1 MHIECRPPL
10 STNPLFHRNFHRYR
24 TGQYRQRLDG
34 RTWKHRIRRLNKNW
48 QPLIPALIDA
58 YTTWK
63 YSPPPHIVTYTDPDA
78 SPLVD
83 GRDFDI
89 NILDIHDLARV
100 AVIPCGEDDEG
111 AVALVR
117 AGYLGCTPQRPSL
130 AISLRTLELFYTIRM
145 FRPSFS
151 IEAFTKVVCH
161 VHSVTYRRGYRSAIS
176 DAFDTYIIIRR
187 HLDSRV
193 AHELGQDTQNY
204 RVLNS
209 CPPCNYELKDEPPLK
224 FSRMFV
230 LDGNN
235 SLKRMQG
242 AGNRQVAD
250 DRVYQDSDYFLP
262 EEYVN
267 QFGNEVPRGRTQT
280 EDEDAEEPGLE
291 QGGDPTDGQTSM
303 SETSP
308 LQKCTSNWKA
318 AAGDAAKKM
327 WDGFHET
334 GIFASACRHGF
345 IIWLTDMIR
354 SGELAKY
361 PLAITAK
368 ALEVFGEN
376 LLIGYDIGCSFS
388 ETIAKTSLN
397 EAFQKKKCRTCVNAF
412 HGYSHNALCQQ
423 SFHPTHIKGMGLED
437 LETLERI
444 FSQSNQL
451 AAVTRYMSR
460 YHRKVFIDLFFRQW
474 DSDKYAN
481 LGTMLFN
488 NYIQAL
494 HILETEAAE
503 LAHDLE
509 QFNLTE
515 SDLEAMWVD
524 QAGHFKELGKE
535 RAEEVNGVA
544 YVELLQQLR
553 DIEAALERSYTAFRI
568 QEPEDFEQLPP
579 HSSYSSGLSET
590 RKTETRRHFLGEK
603 RDNVLWEILQME
615 SQMDVRRRWTPLDS
629 EYKAALK
636 YMTERKYLQALE
648 NLHLLVIKRLFEMHK
663 LNMSGTGYKM
673 RTHIAQ
679 ALQRRAKA
687 IRNAVN
693 EYNKHALMLDPP
705 RDTLDWTKV
714 THFSF
719 IDQFDILRD
728 TRHNVFHEKWAQP
741 LYRELMNRV
750 HKVSRAREEIHRV
763 NIELRRLHT
772 RIVDEEKLFASTL
785 EHLRGSLMLGPVL
798 EYVTRRREVNKL
810 LISRINATYNLPGF
824 TGTPWPGESI
834 NPVHATY
841 PHTPSASE
849 MHEPD
854 TSPPTSPGHNA
865 GSSNVPHSTPDD
877 RQPQFEDDNSEDEGP
892 LEDDDE
898 FVDDMGKV
906 VDFIA
911 GL

>member
-1 MHIECRPPL
+1 MKFETGYLVQQKDWDRIHFELFKILLVFQHCRRTTETQTTCTLMRNMQGVGMKVTATLRKSCKVKEYRNHYVYRKTWQYSLLIEIFTDTEL
-10 STNPLFHRNFHRYR
+10 
-24 TGQYRQRLDG
+24 
-34 RTWKHRIRRLNKNW
+34 
-48 QPLIPALIDA
+48 PLIPALIDA

-111 AVALVR
+111 AVALV
-117 AGYLGCTPQRPSL
+117 
-130 AISLRTLELFYTIRM
+130 
-145 FRPSFS
+145 
-151 IEAFTKVVCH
+151 
-161 VHSVTYRRGYRSAIS
+161 TYRRGYRSAIS

-204 RVLNS
+204 RVLSS

-354 SGELAKY
+354 SGELA
-361 PLAITAK
+361 
-368 ALEVFGEN
+368 ALE
-376 LLIGYDIGCSFS
+376 
-388 ETIAKTSLN
+388 
-397 EAFQKKKCRTCVNAF
+397 Q
-412 HGYSHNALCQQ
+412 
-423 SFHPTHIKGMGLED
+423 
-437 LETLERI
+437 
-444 FSQSNQL
+444 
-451 AAVTRYMSR
+451 
-460 YHRKVFIDLFFRQW
+460 
-474 DSDKYAN
+474 
-481 LGTMLFN
+481 
-488 NYIQAL
+488 
-494 HILETEAAE
+494 
-503 LAHDLE
+503 
-509 QFNLTE
+509 
-515 SDLEAMWVD
+515 
-524 QAGHFKELGKE
+524 
-535 RAEEVNGVA
+535 
-544 YVELLQQLR
+544 
-553 DIEAALERSYTAFRI
+553 SYTAFRI

-590 RKTETRRHFLGEK
+590 RKTETCRRFLGEK

-636 YMTERKYLQALE
+636 YMTEHKYLQALE
-648 NLHLLVIKRLFEMHK
+648 NLHLLVIKQLFEMHK
-663 LNMSGTGYKM
+663 LNMSGTG
-673 RTHIAQ
+673 
-679 ALQRRAKA
+679 
-687 IRNAVN
+687 
-693 EYNKHALMLDPP
+693 
-705 RDTLDWTKV
+705 
-714 THFSF
+714 
-719 IDQFDILRD
+719 
-728 TRHNVFHEKWAQP
+728 
-741 LYRELMNRV
+741 
-750 HKVSRAREEIHRV
+750 
-763 NIELRRLHT
+763 
-772 RIVDEEKLFASTL
+772 
-785 EHLRGSLMLGPVL
+785 
-798 EYVTRRREVNKL
+798 
-810 LISRINATYNLPGF
+810 F
-824 TGTPWPGESI
+824 TGTPYPGESI

-854 TSPPTSPGHNA
+854 TSPPTLPGHNA

-892 LEDDDE
+892 LEDDNE

>member
-1 MHIECRPPL
+1 MRNMQGVGMKVTATLRKSCKVKE
-10 STNPLFHRNFHRYR
+10 HRNDYVYKK
-24 TGQYRQRLDG
+24 TWQYSLLIEIFTD
-34 RTWKHRIRRLNKNW
+34 TEL
-48 QPLIPALIDA
+48 PLIPALIDA

-89 NILDIHDLARV
+89 HDLARV

-111 AVALVR
+111 AVALV
-117 AGYLGCTPQRPSL
+117 
-130 AISLRTLELFYTIRM
+130 
-145 FRPSFS
+145 
-151 IEAFTKVVCH
+151 
-161 VHSVTYRRGYRSAIS
+161 TYRRGYRSAIS
-176 DAFDTYIIIRR
+176 DAFDTYIIIWR

-250 DRVYQDSDYFLP
+250 DRIYQDSDYFLP

-280 EDEDAEEPGLE
+280 EDEDAEEPG
-291 QGGDPTDGQTSM
+291 
-303 SETSP
+303 
-308 LQKCTSNWKA
+308 
-318 AAGDAAKKM
+318 
-327 WDGFHET
+327 
-334 GIFASACRHGF
+334 
-345 IIWLTDMIR
+345 
-354 SGELAKY
+354 AKY
-361 PLAITAK
+361 LLAITAK

-397 EAFQKKKCRTCVNAF
+397 EAFQKKKCHTCVNAF
-412 HGYSHNALCQQ
+412 HGYSHNTLCQQ
-423 SFHPTHIKGMGLED
+423 SFHLTHIKGMGLED

-460 YHRKVFIDLFFRQW
+460 YHHKVFIDLFFWQW

-494 HILETEAAE
+494 AE
-503 LAHDLE
+503 LVHDLE
-509 QFNLTE
+509 QFNLME

-524 QAGHFKELGKE
+524 QAGHFKELEKE

-544 YVELLQQLR
+544 
-553 DIEAALERSYTAFRI
+553 AALERSYTAFRI

-590 RKTETRRHFLGEK
+590 RKTETRRRFLGEK
-603 RDNVLWEILQME
+603 QDNVLWEILQME

-648 NLHLLVIKRLFEMHK
+648 NLHFLVIKRLFEMHK
-663 LNMSGTGYKM
+663 LNMSGT
-673 RTHIAQ
+673 
-679 ALQRRAKA
+679 ALQHRAKA

-750 HKVSRAREEIHRV
+750 YKVSRAREEIHCV
-763 NIELRRLHT
+763 NIELRHLHT

-824 TGTPWPGESI
+824 TGTPHPGESI

>member
-1 MHIECRPPL
+1 MAKGKSSVKSYVGRGRSGGGITISRVGPKALADKRNEIRNRISHAAEGLGPHSLRALQDLTGL
-10 STNPLFHRNFHRYR
+10 SALQEDYGDTDNMYIDEEHAGSGNESDGNVEEELQGQGTQESLRIQEDMAVFVANRNFHRYR
-24 TGQYRQRLDG
+24 TGQYHQRLDG
-34 RTWKHRIRRLNKNW
+34 RTWKHRICRLNKNW

-89 NILDIHDLARV
+89 HDLARV
-100 AVIPCGEDDEG
+100 AVIPCGENDEG

-130 AISLRTLELFYTIRM
+130 AISLRMLELFYTIRM

-267 QFGNEVPRGRTQT
+267 QFGNEVPRGRTQI
-280 EDEDAEEPGLE
+280 EDEDAEELGLE
-291 QGGDPTDGQTSM
+291 QGGDPTDG
-303 SETSP
+303 
-308 LQKCTSNWKA
+308 
-318 AAGDAAKKM
+318 
-327 WDGFHET
+327 
-334 GIFASACRHGF
+334 HG
-345 IIWLTDMIR
+345 
-354 SGELAKY
+354 G
-361 PLAITAK
+361 
-368 ALEVFGEN
+368 
-376 LLIGYDIGCSFS
+376 
-388 ETIAKTSLN
+388 
-397 EAFQKKKCRTCVNAF
+397 
-412 HGYSHNALCQQ
+412 
-423 SFHPTHIKGMGLED
+423 
-437 LETLERI
+437 
-444 FSQSNQL
+444 
-451 AAVTRYMSR
+451 
-460 YHRKVFIDLFFRQW
+460 
-474 DSDKYAN
+474 
-481 LGTMLFN
+481 
-488 NYIQAL
+488 
-494 HILETEAAE
+494 
-503 LAHDLE
+503 
-509 QFNLTE
+509 
-515 SDLEAMWVD
+515 
-524 QAGHFKELGKE
+524 
-535 RAEEVNGVA
+535 
-544 YVELLQQLR
+544 
-553 DIEAALERSYTAFRI
+553 AFRI

-590 RKTETRRHFLGEK
+590 RKTETRRCFLGEK

-693 EYNKHALMLDPP
+693 KYNKHALMLDPP

-719 IDQFDILRD
+719 IDQ
-728 TRHNVFHEKWAQP
+728 
-741 LYRELMNRV
+741 
-750 HKVSRAREEIHRV
+750 AREEIHRV
-763 NIELRRLHT
+763 NIELRHLHT

-824 TGTPWPGESI
+824 TGTPYPGESI

-841 PHTPSASE
+841 LHTPSASE

-906 VDFIA
+906 IDFIA